1 MSRQTVRLEPLIHQV
16 LEGMDGLMQP
26 YGAFAQHPSQQADPQ
41 QVAAVLSELVD
52 RLKVNPP
59 LFHPHYVAQMLKPPH
74 PVAVAAYLA
83 TMLINPNNHSIDAGK
98 ATTILE
104 REVLESMAAMFDYP
118 NDYLGHLTWS
128 GTTANLEALW
138 VSRELRP
145 GKRIAYSKDAHYTHG
160 RMAEV
165 LNVPVV
171 VIPTEIDGRMS
182 LEALEAEMKKG
193 DLAVVVATLGTTG
206 LGAVDPL
213 ADIVALAEKYDVRVH
228 VDAAYGGFFTLVQN
242 ELEPETA
249 RHYAAIGR
257 SDSIVVDPH
266 KHGLQPYGCGS
277 VFFKDH
283 TVGRFYKHDSP
294 YTYFASKEVHF
305 GEIQLETSRAG
316 ASAAALWATLQV
328 LPLTRDGLG
337 AVLQADRRAAVKWH
351 GLLEQSPVLAPYQ
364 RPELDIL
371 GYLPRTS
378 SEPLAMSEITRVS
391 DYVFSKAMSGPA
403 ERQLHLAEYKAS
415 SAALAGRGHN
425 VSPDAEFASI
435 LRSVTMKPEHE
446 TIVDEIHSRVEALT
460 VEALNQ

>member
-1 MSRQTVRLEPLIHQV
+1 MSRQPVKLEPLVHQV
-16 LEGMDGLMQP
+16 LEEMSALMEP
-26 YGAFAQHPSQQADPQ
+26 YGAFDQHVSQQADPELVS
-41 QVAAVLSELVD
+41 QVLAELVD

-74 PVAVAAYLA
+74 PVAVASYLA

-104 REVLESMAAMFDYP
+104 REVLEGMAAMFDYP
-118 NDYLGHLTWS
+118 DDYLGHLTWS
-128 GTTANLEALW
+128 GTTANLEGLW

-165 LNVPVV
+165 LNVETVS
-171 VIPTEIDGRMS
+171 IPTESDGRIS
-182 LEALEAEMKKG
+182 LEALESEMRKG
-193 DLAVVVATLGTTG
+193 DLSVVVATLGTTG

-213 ADIVALAEKYDVRVH
+213 EDIVELAKTYDVRVH
-228 VDAAYGGFFTLVQN
+228 VDAAYGGFFTLIQD
-242 ELEPETA
+242 ELDPETA
-249 RHYAAIGR
+249 RHFAAIGE

-294 YTYFASKEVHF
+294 YTYFASKDVHF

-316 ASAAALWATLQV
+316 ASAAALWATLRV
-328 LPLTRDGLG
+328 LPLTGEGLG
-337 AVLQADRRAAVKWH
+337 SVLKADRRAAMKWH
-351 GLLEQSPVLAPYQ
+351 GRLTESTVLAPYQ

-371 GYLPRTS
+371 AYLPRTS
-378 SEPLAMSEITRVS
+378 S
-391 DYVFSKAMSGPA
+391 
-403 ERQLHLAEYKAS
+403 
-415 SAALAGRGHN
+415 
-425 VSPDAEFASI
+425 SPH
-435 LRSVTMKPEHE
+435 R
-446 TIVDEIHSRVEALT
+446 
-460 VEALNQ
+460 